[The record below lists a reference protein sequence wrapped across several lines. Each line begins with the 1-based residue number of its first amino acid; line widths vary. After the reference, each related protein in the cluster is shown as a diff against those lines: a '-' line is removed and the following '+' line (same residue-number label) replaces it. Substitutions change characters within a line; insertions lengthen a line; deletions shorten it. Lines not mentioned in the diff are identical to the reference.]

1 MAFYSPSLKKFE
13 PLPQPVQISDWRGGL
28 LIRSTNWLGDALMT
42 LPAVG
47 QIRKIVPQDVPISIL
62 TPKNLAPMWQACPF
76 IKDVIPM
83 DGKHISADEIVAVK
97 SHDFGAAIVFPN
109 SFGSAMGPIIWN

>member
-13 PLPQPVQISDWRGGL
+13 PLPQLVKIDDWHGGL

-47 QIRKIVPQDVPISIL
+47 QIRKLVPQNVPVSIL
-62 TPKNLAPMWQACPF
+62 TPKNLEPF
-76 IKDVIPM
+76 
-83 DGKHISADEIVAVK
+83 
-97 SHDFGAAIVFPN
+97 
-109 SFGSAMGPIIWN
+109 